1 MKTKSTMK
9 KLVTLLTALAVL
21 ITSIVV
27 YQPKTAEAA
36 SEKTTVNKNRIEFVT
51 TETMKGKDYT
61 EENMLLNRTTAV
73 TTYKGQKTTL
83 VPVYIYQNGKLMGSG
98 KNCVSYKKLKYK
110 SSKSSVASVNKKGVI
125 TPKKNGTATI
135 TVSSVYNSKV
145 KGTIEVTVTTKA
157 KAVKAAKKESKKA
170 KFVLEAS
177 HQKTCDTA
185 WMYPGEYMTLSM
197 KYSKNMKNKK
207 LKWKSSDKSIAT
219 VNKNGVVTTK
229 KKGSVTI
236 TATSTADK
244 SVKATFEIEVK
255 RLPTE
260 EEYRK
265 EHMAP
270 NNGCRSTP
278 GMLYYAVESRRD
290 DATIVKNANAY
301 VLSHDEMCLKMNTYD
316 HVHTV
321 VSNGIPQGPI
331 WDEKANFNVD
341 YVYGASSQEVIY
353 TNSNPEVGELDEDYV
368 FVPKKPGTTVITVE
382 SAVNKKLKD
391 VITVTVE
398 DSYWHI
404 QYGGE

>member
-1 MKTKSTMK
+1 
-9 KLVTLLTALAVL
+9 
-21 ITSIVV
+21 
-27 YQPKTAEAA
+27 
-36 SEKTTVNKNRIEFVT
+36 
-51 TETMKGKDYT
+51 
-61 EENMLLNRTTAV
+61 
-73 TTYKGQKTTL
+73 
-83 VPVYIYQNGKLMGSG
+83 
-98 KNCVSYKKLKYK
+98 
-110 SSKSSVASVNKKGVI
+110 
-125 TPKKNGTATI
+125 
-135 TVSSVYNSKV
+135 
-145 KGTIEVTVTTKA
+145 
-157 KAVKAAKKESKKA
+157 
-170 KFVLEAS
+170 
-177 HQKTCDTA
+177 
-185 WMYPGEYMTLSM
+185 MYPGEYMTLSM

-229 KKGSVTI
+229 KKGAVTI

-244 SVKATFEIEVK
+244 SVKATFEIEV
-255 RLPTE
+255 RRIPTAE
-260 EEYRK
+260 ENAK

-278 GMLYYAVESRRD
+278 GILYYTVESRRD
-290 DATIVKNANAY
+290 DSTILCRTNMDI
-301 VLSHDEMCLKMNTYD
+301 LDEIHLYMNFFDTA
-316 HVHTV
+316 HTV

-398 DSYWHI
+398 DLNDF
-404 QYGGE
+404 

>member
-27 YQPKTAEAA
+27 YQPQTAEAA

-110 SSKSSVASVNKKGVI
+110 SSKPSVASVNKKGVI

-229 KKGSVTI
+229 KKGAVTI

-244 SVKATFEIEVK
+244 SVKATFEIEVR

-260 EEYRK
+260 EENKK
-265 EHMAP
+265 EHM
-270 NNGCRSTP
+270 SP
-278 GMLYYAVESRRD
+278 GNSYYDAQGILFYPVESRRD
-290 DATIVKNANAY
+290 DPTICFDPY
-301 VLSHDEMCLKMNTYD
+301 DGMLLYMNTYD
-316 HVHTV
+316 HGHTV

-353 TNSNPEVGELDEDYV
+353 TNSNPKVGELDEDYV
-368 FVPKKPGTTVITVE
+368 FVPKKPGKTVIIVE
-382 SAVNKKLKD
+382 SVVNKKLKS

>member
-110 SSKSSVASVNKKGVI
+110 SSKPSVASVNKKGVI

-177 HQKTCDTA
+177 NQKTCDTA

-236 TATSTADK
+236 AATSTADK
-244 SVKATFEIEVK
+244 SVKATFEIEVR

-260 EEYRK
+260 EENKK
-265 EHMAP
+265 EHM
-270 NNGCRSTP
+270 SP
-278 GMLYYAVESRRD
+278 GNSYYDAQGILFYPVESRRD
-290 DATIVKNANAY
+290 DPTICFDPY
-301 VLSHDEMCLKMNTYD
+301 DGMRLYMNFFDTA
-316 HVHTV
+316 HTV

-391 VITVTVE
+391 VITVTVKYFWE
-398 DSYWHI
+398 PNK
-404 QYGGE
+404 

>member
-83 VPVYIYQNGKLMGSG
+83 VPVYIYQNGKLMGCG
-98 KNCVSYKKLKYK
+98 KNCVSYKTLKYK

-177 HQKTCDTA
+177 NQKTCDTA
-185 WMYPGEYMTLSM
+185 WMYPGEYMILSM

-236 TATSTADK
+236 TATSAADK
-244 SVKATFEIEVK
+244 SVKATFEIEVR

-260 EEYRK
+260 EENKK
-265 EHMAP
+265 EHM
-270 NNGCRSTP
+270 SP
-278 GMLYYAVESRRD
+278 GNSYYDAQGILFYPVESRRD
-290 DATIVKNANAY
+290 DPTICFDPY
-301 VLSHDEMCLKMNTYD
+301 DGMLLYMNTYD
-316 HVHTV
+316 HGHTV

-353 TNSNPEVGELDEDYV
+353 TNSNPKVGELDEDYV
-368 FVPKKPGTTVITVE
+368 FVPKKPGKTVIIVE
-382 SAVNKKLKD
+382 SVVNKKLKS

>member
-1 MKTKSTMK
+1 MK
-9 KLVTLLTALAVL
+9 KQTCKSMKRIISFIMAFALMASSLT
-21 ITSIVV
+21 IG
-27 YQPKTAEAA
+27 QPQTAEAA
-36 SEKTTVNKNRIEFVT
+36 SKKTTVNKNRIEFVT

-73 TTYKGQKTTL
+73 TTYKGKKTTL

-98 KNCVSYKKLKYK
+98 KNCVSYKTLKYK
-110 SSKSSVASVNKKGVI
+110 SSKPSVASVNKKGVI

-157 KAVKAAKKESKKA
+157 KAVKAAKKEAKKA

-255 RLPTE
+255 RLPTAE
-260 EEYRK
+260 ENAK

-278 GMLYYAVESRRD
+278 GILFYPVESRRD
-290 DATIVKNANAY
+290 DPTIESNMIYEEGKRDEIHLYMNAY
-301 VLSHDEMCLKMNTYD
+301 TDD
-316 HVHTV
+316 TV
-321 VSNGIPQGPI
+321 VSNGIAYPTI
-331 WDEKANFNVD
+331 DEKANFNVD

-368 FVPKKPGTTVITVE
+368 FVPKKPGKTVITVE
-382 SAVNKKLKD
+382 SVVNKKLKS

-398 DSYWHI
+398 DF
-404 QYGGE
+404 

>member
-83 VPVYIYQNGKLMGSG
+83 VPVYIYQNGKLMGCG
-98 KNCVSYKKLKYK
+98 KNCVSYKTLKYK

-177 HQKTCDTA
+177 NQKTCDTA

-197 KYSKNMKNKK
+197 KYSKNMKNKR

-244 SVKATFEIEVK
+244 NVKATFEIEVK
-255 RLPTE
+255 RIPTE
-260 EEYRK
+260 EENKK
-265 EHMAP
+265 EYMAP
-270 NNGCRSTP
+270 NRSYRSTP
-278 GMLYYAVESRRD
+278 GILFYPVESRRD
-290 DATIVKNANAY
+290 DSTICCFQPSN
-301 VLSHDEMCLKMNTYD
+301 EERLKMNTYD

-331 WDEKANFNVD
+331 WDEKANFNVAH
-341 YVYGASSQEVIY
+341 VYGASSQEVIY

-368 FVPKKPGTTVITVE
+368 FVPKKPGKTVITVE

-391 VITVTVE
+391 AITVTVE

>member
-83 VPVYIYQNGKLMGSG
+83 VPVYIYQNGKLMGCG

-177 HQKTCDTA
+177 NQKTCDTA

-229 KKGSVTI
+229 KKGAVTI

-244 SVKATFEIEVK
+244 SVKATFEIEV
-255 RLPTE
+255 RRIPTAE
-260 EEYRK
+260 ENAK

-278 GMLYYAVESRRD
+278 GILYYTVESRRD
-290 DATIVKNANAY
+290 DSTILCRTNMDI
-301 VLSHDEMCLKMNTYD
+301 LDEIHLYMNFFDTA
-316 HVHTV
+316 HTV

-398 DSYWHI
+398 DLNDF
-404 QYGGE
+404 

>member
-83 VPVYIYQNGKLMGSG
+83 VPVYIYQNGKLMGCG
-98 KNCVSYKKLKYK
+98 KNCVSYKTLKYK

-177 HQKTCDTA
+177 NQKTCDTA

-197 KYSKNMKNKK
+197 KYSKNMKNKR

-229 KKGSVTI
+229 KKGAVTI

-260 EEYRK
+260 EENKK
-265 EHMAP
+265 EHM
-270 NNGCRSTP
+270 SP
-278 GMLYYAVESRRD
+278 GNSYYDAQGILFYPVESRRD
-290 DATIVKNANAY
+290 DPTICFDPY
-301 VLSHDEMCLKMNTYD
+301 DGMLLYMNTYD
-316 HVHTV
+316 HGHTV

-353 TNSNPEVGELDEDYV
+353 TNSNPKVGELDEDYV
-368 FVPKKPGTTVITVE
+368 FVPKKPGKTVIIVE
-382 SAVNKKLKD
+382 SVVNKKLKS

>member
-177 HQKTCDTA
+177 NQKTCDTA

-197 KYSKNMKNKK
+197 KYSKNMKNKR

-244 SVKATFEIEVK
+244 SVKATFEIEV
-255 RLPTE
+255 RRIPTAE
-260 EEYRK
+260 ENAK
-265 EHMAP
+265 EHMSP
-270 NNGCRSTP
+270 RNSYSTVP
-278 GMLYYAVESRRD
+278 GMIYYPVESRRD
-290 DATIVKNANAY
+290 DSTIKYLSEAN
-301 VLSHDEMCLKMNTYD
+301 DREEMRLYMNFFDT
-316 HVHTV
+316 VHTV

-391 VITVTVE
+391 VITVTVKYFWE
-398 DSYWHI
+398 PNK
-404 QYGGE
+404 

>member
-61 EENMLLNRTTAV
+61 EENMLLNRTTAI

-177 HQKTCDTA
+177 NQKTCDTA

-244 SVKATFEIEVK
+244 SVKATFEIEV
-255 RLPTE
+255 RRIPTAE
-260 EEYRK
+260 ENAK
-265 EHMAP
+265 EHMSP
-270 NNGCRSTP
+270 RNSYSTVP
-278 GMLYYAVESRRD
+278 GMIYYPVESRRD
-290 DATIVKNANAY
+290 DSTIKYLSEAN
-301 VLSHDEMCLKMNTYD
+301 DREEMRLYMNFFDT
-316 HVHTV
+316 VHTV

-391 VITVTVE
+391 VITVTVKYFWE
-398 DSYWHI
+398 PNK
-404 QYGGE
+404 

>member
-1 MKTKSTMK
+1 MKTKLIMK

-36 SEKTTVNKNRIEFVT
+36 SKKTTVNKNRIEFVT

-61 EENMLLNRTTAV
+61 EKNMLLNRTTAV
-73 TTYKGQKTTL
+73 TTYKGKKTTL

-98 KNCVSYKKLKYK
+98 KNCVSYKTLKYK
-110 SSKSSVASVNKKGVI
+110 SSKPSVASVNKKGVI

-177 HQKTCDTA
+177 NQKTCDTA

-219 VNKNGVVTTK
+219 VDKNGVVTTK
-229 KKGSVTI
+229 KKGIVTI

-244 SVKATFEIEVK
+244 NVKATFEIEV
-255 RLPTE
+255 RRIPTAE
-260 EEYRK
+260 ENAK

-278 GMLYYAVESRRD
+278 GILFYPVEGRRD
-290 DATIVKNANAY
+290 ASTIRSNMIYEEGKR
-301 VLSHDEMCLKMNTYD
+301 DEIHLYMNFFDCPTY
-316 HVHTV
+316 
-321 VSNGIPQGPI
+321 NGIPQGPI

-382 SAVNKKLKD
+382 SAVNKKLKS
-391 VITVTVE
+391 VVTVTVE
-398 DSYWHI
+398 YFWNPSNK
-404 QYGGE
+404 

>member
-1 MKTKSTMK
+1 MKTKLTMK

-36 SEKTTVNKNRIEFVT
+36 SKKINVNKNRIEFVT

-73 TTYKGQKTTL
+73 TTYKGKKITL

-98 KNCVSYKKLKYK
+98 KNCVSYKTLKYK
-110 SSKSSVASVNKKGVI
+110 SSKPSVASVNKKGVI

-157 KAVKAAKKESKKA
+157 KAVKATKKESKKA

-177 HQKTCDTA
+177 HQKTCDMA

-244 SVKATFEIEVK
+244 SVKATFEIEV
-255 RLPTE
+255 RRIPTAE
-260 EEYRK
+260 ENAK

-270 NNGCRSTP
+270 NNGYSTVP
-278 GMLYYAVESRRD
+278 GMLYWPVESRRD
-290 DATIVKNANAY
+290 DSTITYRGGMDNY
-301 VLSHDEMCLKMNTYD
+301 YDGIHLYMNFFDCPTY
-316 HVHTV
+316 
-321 VSNGIPQGPI
+321 NGIPQGPI

-391 VITVTVE
+391 VFTVTVE
-398 DSYWHI
+398 DLNDF
-404 QYGGE
+404 

>member
-27 YQPKTAEAA
+27 YQPKTTEAA

-61 EENMLLNRTTAV
+61 EENMLLNRTTAI

-110 SSKSSVASVNKKGVI
+110 SSKPSVASVNKKGVI

-185 WMYPGEYMTLSM
+185 WMYPREYMTLSM

-244 SVKATFEIEVK
+244 SVKATFEIEV
-255 RLPTE
+255 RRIPTE
-260 EEYRK
+260 EEYKK
-265 EHMAP
+265 EYMSPA
-270 NNGCRSTP
+270 NGYRDTP
-278 GMLYYAVESRRD
+278 GMFYYPVESRRD
-290 DATIVKNANAY
+290 DSTVSNIHTGLNHRCDIHLYMNAY
-301 VLSHDEMCLKMNTYD
+301 TDD
-316 HVHTV
+316 TV
-321 VSNGIPQGPI
+321 VTNGIAYPTI
-331 WDEKANFNVD
+331 DEKANFNVAH
-341 YVYGASSQEVIY
+341 VYGASSQEVIY

-398 DSYWHI
+398 DLNDF
-404 QYGGE
+404 

>member
-27 YQPKTAEAA
+27 YQPKTTEAA

-61 EENMLLNRTTAV
+61 EENMLLNRTTAI

-83 VPVYIYQNGKLMGSG
+83 VPVYIYQNGKLMGCG
-98 KNCVSYKKLKYK
+98 KNCVSYKTLKYK

-260 EEYRK
+260 EEYKK
-265 EHMAP
+265 EHMSPVNSYCDAP
-270 NNGCRSTP
+270 GILFYP
-278 GMLYYAVESRRD
+278 VENRRD
-290 DATIVKNANAY
+290 DSTIIYRTQYLPYKEIHLY
-301 VLSHDEMCLKMNTYD
+301 MNTYD
-316 HVHTV
+316 HGHTV

-368 FVPKKPGTTVITVE
+368 FVPKKPGKTVITVE
-382 SAVNKKLKD
+382 SAVNKKLKY
-391 VITVTVE
+391 VFTVTVE

>member
-1 MKTKSTMK
+1 MAFALMASS
-9 KLVTLLTALAVL
+9 LT
-21 ITSIVV
+21 IG
-27 YQPKTAEAA
+27 QPQTAEAA
-36 SEKTTVNKNRIEFVT
+36 SKKTTVNKNRIEFVT

-73 TTYKGQKTTL
+73 TTYKRKKITL

-98 KNCVSYKKLKYK
+98 KNCVSYKTLKYK
-110 SSKSSVASVNKKGVI
+110 SSKPSVASVNKKGVI

-145 KGTIEVTVTTKA
+145 KGTIEVTVTTKV
-157 KAVKAAKKESKKA
+157 KAVKATKKESKKA

-255 RLPTE
+255 RIPTAE
-260 EEYRK
+260 E
-265 EHMAP
+265 
-270 NNGCRSTP
+270 
-278 GMLYYAVESRRD
+278 
-290 DATIVKNANAY
+290 NA
-301 VLSHDEMCLKMNTYD
+301 K
-316 HVHTV
+316 
-321 VSNGIPQGPI
+321 
-331 WDEKANFNVD
+331 
-341 YVYGASSQEVIY
+341 
-353 TNSNPEVGELDEDYV
+353 
-368 FVPKKPGTTVITVE
+368 
-382 SAVNKKLKD
+382 
-391 VITVTVE
+391 
-398 DSYWHI
+398 
-404 QYGGE
+404 

>member
-61 EENMLLNRTTAV
+61 EENMLLNRTTAI

-83 VPVYIYQNGKLMGSG
+83 VPVYIYQNGKLMGCG
-98 KNCVSYKKLKYK
+98 KNCVSYKTLKYK

-177 HQKTCDTA
+177 NQKTCDTA

-197 KYSKNMKNKK
+197 KYSKNMKNKR

-229 KKGSVTI
+229 KKGAVTI

-260 EEYRK
+260 EENKK

-270 NNGCRSTP
+270 NRSYRSTP
-278 GMLYYAVESRRD
+278 GILFYPVESRRD
-290 DATIVKNANAY
+290 DSTICCFQPSNEEHLY
-301 VLSHDEMCLKMNTYD
+301 MNFFDCPTY
-316 HVHTV
+316 
-321 VSNGIPQGPI
+321 NGIPQGPI

-398 DSYWHI
+398 DLNDF
-404 QYGGE
+404 

>member
-83 VPVYIYQNGKLMGSG
+83 VPVYIYQNGKLMGCG
-98 KNCVSYKKLKYK
+98 KNCVSYKTLKYK

-177 HQKTCDTA
+177 NQKTCDTA

-229 KKGSVTI
+229 KKGAVTI

-244 SVKATFEIEVK
+244 SVKATFEIEV
-255 RLPTE
+255 RRIPTAE
-260 EEYRK
+260 ENAK

-278 GMLYYAVESRRD
+278 GILYYTVESRRD
-290 DATIVKNANAY
+290 DSTILCRTNMDI
-301 VLSHDEMCLKMNTYD
+301 LDEIHLYMNFFDTA
-316 HVHTV
+316 HTV

-398 DSYWHI
+398 DLNDF
-404 QYGGE
+404 

>member
-1 MKTKSTMK
+1 MKTKLTMK
-9 KLVTLLTALAVL
+9 KLVTLLTVLAVL

-36 SEKTTVNKNRIEFVT
+36 SKKTTVNKNRIEFVT

-73 TTYKGQKTTL
+73 TTYKGKKTTL

-98 KNCVSYKKLKYK
+98 KNCVSYKVLKYK
-110 SSKSSVASVNKKGVI
+110 SSKPSVASVNKKGVI

-197 KYSKNMKNKK
+197 KYSKNMKNKE

-244 SVKATFEIEVK
+244 SVKATFEIEV
-255 RLPTE
+255 RRIPTAE
-260 EEYRK
+260 ENAK

-270 NNGCRSTP
+270 NNSYRTVP
-278 GMLYYAVESRRD
+278 GMLYYTVESRRGD
-290 DATIVKNANAY
+290 STIANEPY
-301 VLSHDEMCLKMNTYD
+301 SGEYKGIHLYMNTYD
-316 HVHTV
+316 HGHTV
-321 VSNGIPQGPI
+321 VSNGIPQGPT

-382 SAVNKKLKD
+382 SVVNKKLKD

>member
-1 MKTKSTMK
+1 MKTKLIMK

-36 SEKTTVNKNRIEFVT
+36 SKKTTVNKNRIEFVT

-73 TTYKGQKTTL
+73 TTYKGKKTTL

-98 KNCVSYKKLKYK
+98 KNCVSYKTLKYK
-110 SSKSSVASVNKKGVI
+110 SSKPSVASVNKKGVI

-177 HQKTCDTA
+177 NQKTCDTA

-197 KYSKNMKNKK
+197 KYSKNMKNKE

-229 KKGSVTI
+229 KKGAVTI

-244 SVKATFEIEVK
+244 SVKATFEIEVR

-260 EEYRK
+260 EENKK
-265 EHMAP
+265 EHM
-270 NNGCRSTP
+270 SP
-278 GMLYYAVESRRD
+278 GNSYYDVQGILFYPVESRRD
-290 DATIVKNANAY
+290 DPTICFDPY
-301 VLSHDEMCLKMNTYD
+301 DGMLLYMNFFD
-316 HVHTV
+316 PAHTV

-382 SAVNKKLKD
+382 SAVNKKLKS
-391 VITVTVE
+391 VVTVTVE
-398 DSYWHI
+398 YFWNPSNK
-404 QYGGE
+404 

>member
-83 VPVYIYQNGKLMGSG
+83 VPVYIYQNGKLMGCG

-157 KAVKAAKKESKKA
+157 KAVK
-170 KFVLEAS
+170 
-177 HQKTCDTA
+177 
-185 WMYPGEYMTLSM
+185 
-197 KYSKNMKNKK
+197 
-207 LKWKSSDKSIAT
+207 
-219 VNKNGVVTTK
+219 
-229 KKGSVTI
+229 
-236 TATSTADK
+236 
-244 SVKATFEIEVK
+244 VK
-255 RLPTE
+255 
-260 EEYRK
+260 
-265 EHMAP
+265 
-270 NNGCRSTP
+270 
-278 GMLYYAVESRRD
+278 
-290 DATIVKNANAY
+290 
-301 VLSHDEMCLKMNTYD
+301 
-316 HVHTV
+316 
-321 VSNGIPQGPI
+321 
-331 WDEKANFNVD
+331 
-341 YVYGASSQEVIY
+341 
-353 TNSNPEVGELDEDYV
+353 
-368 FVPKKPGTTVITVE
+368 
-382 SAVNKKLKD
+382 
-391 VITVTVE
+391 
-398 DSYWHI
+398 
-404 QYGGE
+404 

>member
-61 EENMLLNRTTAV
+61 EENMLLNRTTAI

-83 VPVYIYQNGKLMGSG
+83 VPVYIYQNGKLMGCG
-98 KNCVSYKKLKYK
+98 KNCVSYKTLKYK
-110 SSKSSVASVNKKGVI
+110 SSKPSVASVNKKGVI

-177 HQKTCDTA
+177 NQKTCDTA

-197 KYSKNMKNKK
+197 KYSKNMKNKR

-236 TATSTADK
+236 TATSAADK
-244 SVKATFEIEVK
+244 SVKATFEIEVR

-260 EEYRK
+260 EENKK
-265 EHMAP
+265 EHM
-270 NNGCRSTP
+270 SP
-278 GMLYYAVESRRD
+278 GNSYYDAQGILFYPVESRRD
-290 DATIVKNANAY
+290 DPTICFDPY
-301 VLSHDEMCLKMNTYD
+301 DGMLLYMNTYD
-316 HVHTV
+316 HGHTV

-353 TNSNPEVGELDEDYV
+353 TNSNPKVGELDEDYV
-368 FVPKKPGTTVITVE
+368 FVPKKPGKTVIIVE
-382 SAVNKKLKD
+382 SVVNKKLKS